1 MAGCG
6 LTLTGPALI
15 DWMGSDATGP
25 KWRQSSARQGSRTA
39 RLCDALSYNRR
50 MKTQLEER
58 FGFLISDVGRL
69 TGKRFDD
76 LARSSVDLTRAQC
89 RVLAYLA
96 HYGDIN
102 QARLAD
108 LLEVAP
114 ISAGRLLDRMEE
126 GGWIERTANPQDRR
140 ERQVRMTAK
149 AERALGKARK
159 VGDEV
164 ALEALN
170 GFSDAEA
177 AQLIAL
183 LQRVRGNLS
192 RLVDR

>member
-1 MAGCG
+1 MG
-6 LTLTGPALI
+6 TG
-15 DWMGSDATGP
+15 
-25 KWRQSSARQGSRTA
+25 
-39 RLCDALSYNRR
+39 LSYNPR

-76 LARSSVDLTRAQC
+76 LAKSSVDLTRAQC

-140 ERQVRMTAK
+140 EHQVRMTPK
-149 AERALGKARK
+149 AERTLGKARK

-170 GFSDAEA
+170 GFSDEEA